1 MAPDDD
7 SERRRRLYQTSVPGE
22 PFDQRRRQHQPT
34 SAAVRP
40 LRQLFEANFLQ
51 HIVPVRLFNS
61 FLRPVGRPNNN
72 VIQRRVGHV
81 ASEVNDDIE
90 DSIGDRKDDVNVR
103 ESIVPSSRKK
113 MSISSSVSK
122 VSMILM
128 IISLQKL
135 AL

>member
-1 MAPDDD
+1 M
-7 SERRRRLYQTSVPGE
+7 
-22 PFDQRRRQHQPT
+22 
-34 SAAVRP
+34 RP

-90 DSIGDRKDDVNVR
+90 DFISDRKDDVNVR